1 MDLVMRNV
9 FAATALA
16 AALAATALSP
26 AIARMSGQSRPMM
39 GRVGAMI
46 DGCLPCLKANLDITE
61 TQTVAWDGCSAAL
74 IGRDFG
80 AM

>member
-1 MDLVMRNV
+1 
-9 FAATALA
+9 
-16 AALAATALSP
+16 
-26 AIARMSGQSRPMM
+26 M